1 MTAPDPAGR
10 WTGPVPLELVLR
22 AAAAEA
28 EGLEH
33 AGRGGPLLQGRRVD
47 LLTTGAVEVAGSAA
61 VDLVHLLAELL
72 DNAAACSPPA
82 APVVVTA
89 AGDGDGHLIEVADRG
104 FGMTDEELA
113 WANRRLA
120 GEIAA
125 DPAGL
130 AAGDRLGLLVAARL
144 AARNG
149 FGVRLDRSPAG
160 GVTAAVR
167 LPAELLSAGTPAPAQ
182 PR

>member
-1 MTAPDPAGR
+1 
-10 WTGPVPLELVLR
+10 
-22 AAAAEA
+22 
-28 EGLEH
+28 
-33 AGRGGPLLQGRRVD
+33 
-47 LLTTGAVEVAGSAA
+47 
-61 VDLVHLLAELL
+61 VHLLAELL

-104 FGMTDEELA
+104 FGMTDQELA

-120 GEIAA
+120 GDIAA

-130 AAGDRLGLLVAARL
+130 VAGDRLGLLVAARL

-149 FGVRLDRSPAG
+149 FGIRLDRSPGPGPAMLTAG
-160 GVTAAVR
+160 RPRPVRFCAEPWRSNHRSAVTGATSERTPEGPSTRPGQGASADSPIAAVLTQTIASQR
-167 LPAELLSAGTPAPAQ
+167 LPLPPYA
-182 PR
+182 R